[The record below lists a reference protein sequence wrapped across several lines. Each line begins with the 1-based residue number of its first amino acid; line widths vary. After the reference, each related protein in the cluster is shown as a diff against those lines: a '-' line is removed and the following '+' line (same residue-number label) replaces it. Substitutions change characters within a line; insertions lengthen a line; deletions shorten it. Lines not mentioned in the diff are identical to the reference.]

1 MTATPIHALIDD
13 RSPTKSC
20 AGRSPVAP
28 KPIAAANLA
37 SLRAAEPPS
46 DETAQTESAV
56 GSVAGTSY
64 VSNLA
69 QADRHLGNGIL
80 RHADSEP
87 HSAPGGRKPLKWLP
101 QTGLGP
107 ANAL

>member
-46 DETAQTESAV
+46 DVDPPVPNATAALVQRENTPPRLCFSAE
-56 GSVAGTSY
+56 A
-64 VSNLA
+64 
-69 QADRHLGNGIL
+69 RPL
-80 RHADSEP
+80 RE
-87 HSAPGGRKPLKWLP
+87 
-101 QTGLGP
+101 
-107 ANAL
+107 